1 MKRRILI
8 VHGPPSEQAVEVIL
22 ARHSDGDE
30 LVVVA
35 PALLG
40 RLRYW
45 TSDDG
50 QARQTAASR
59 VDEWIA
65 ALTAGSV
72 QAHGHIGDPA
82 PLQAIADE
90 ISSTNPDEVV
100 IVPPPSKVNWQARDL
115 VERARRRF
123 AVPIAH
129 AA

>member
-1 MKRRILI
+1 MTRRILI
-8 VHGPPSEQAVEVIL
+8 VHGPPSERAVRAIL
-22 ARHSDGDE
+22 ERHSVGDE

-50 QARQTAASR
+50 EARQTAATR
-59 VDEWIA
+59 VDQWIA
-65 ALTAGSV
+65 ALTVGRVNAR
-72 QAHGHIGDPA
+72 GHVGDPA

-90 ISSTNPDEVV
+90 ISSIDPDE
-100 IVPPPSKVNWQARDL
+100 ILIATPSSEVNWQARNL

-123 AVPIAH
+123 AVPIAR